1 MMFTKR
7 LVSKMGISER
17 RIKEKADMK
26 QAVLDAALSL
36 FIEEGYESVSIRK
49 IAVRI
54 EYSPSTIYLYFK
66 DKDEILFELHNL
78 GFESL
83 YRHQLEVQSIADP
96 MERMMAHGRAYL
108 KFAME
113 HQEYYDIMFI
123 VRSPSKFIE
132 KYKHWECGDRAFEL
146 LIKNVQECIDAG
158 YFKGQNAE
166 PVAFL
171 LWSIVHGMASLIIRK
186 RLILPVSDR
195 NDPGLLEK
203 SLEVLRSLIK

>member
-1 MMFTKR
+1 
-7 LVSKMGISER
+7 MGISER

-49 IAVRI
+49 IAERI

-66 DKDEILFELHNL
+66 DKDQILFELHNL
-78 GFESL
+78 GFEAL
-83 YRHQLEVQSIADP
+83 YRHQLEVQSITDP

-113 HQEYYDIMFI
+113 NQEYYDIMFI

-132 KYKHWECGDRAFEL
+132 KYKHWESGDRAFGL

-158 YFKGQNAE
+158 YFKGQNSEA
-166 PVAFL
+166 VAFL
-171 LWSIVHGMASLIIRK
+171 LWSIVHGMASLVIRK
-186 RLILPVSDR
+186 RLVLPVSDR
-195 NDPGLLEK
+195 SDPGLLEG
-203 SLEVLRSLIK
+203 SMDVLRSLIK